1 MVGAGTTFWTMAV
14 YIPLIADEFQ
24 STRTAVVAAFT
35 VGQITFAAM
44 APFIGSYF
52 DRKGVRRAIF
62 VGSILAASAFLFT
75 AQADTVFKVFLG
87 WTLLSATRSLLMDL
101 PFNWLIT
108 RWFAGRKQQAALG
121 VVTVGFGFGGAIL
134 LPVLNQVAS
143 SYSWRASMFVS
154 ALLLLL
160 FHGFLIP
167 MFIRNTPQQLGLA
180 PNSSTLETSSQYNSE
195 NLTGMTVQSAIRTPA
210 FWIAATGLFLFYGG
224 QTLSSLIIDF
234 FSNAGLTFGAF
245 AIALTAWIRTGLR
258 IPLGLTMAG
267 MPLIIW
273 ILLWGIGGAFAP
285 MVGPLVTTKLFGVKH
300 YGAVSGAIQAIGFS
314 GQMIAP
320 ILGAMLF
327 DIRGDYQ
334 LSFLIYSISFGL
346 GALLFAILKTPNT
359 SSGQGAES

>member
-1 MVGAGTTFWTMAV
+1 
-14 YIPLIADEFQ
+14 
-24 STRTAVVAAFT
+24 
-35 VGQITFAAM
+35 M

-52 DRKGVRRAIF
+52 DRKGVRRSIF

-134 LPVLNQVAS
+134 LPVLTQVAS

-180 PNSSTLETSSQYNSE
+180 PNSSTLETSTQYNSE

-258 IPLGLTMAG
+258 IPLGLTMARIDRVYLLSALVCLSQG
-267 MPLIIW
+267 LGVFALLFAPTGVPLIIW

-320 ILGAMLF
+320 ILGALLF

-359 SSGQGAES
+359 SSGQGGES